1 MDRAA
6 GGLTGPESVDPHGE
20 PVANG
25 ADTTVPLLGRCAF
38 PLAGTA
44 VDCAVSGGP
53 DSTALLVLAVAAGL
67 EVTCWTVD
75 HGLRST
81 SADEARLVTHNAA
94 ALGVST
100 ITVDGL
106 VVDGPN
112 LEQRARDTRRAVL
125 PMGVLTGHTAD
136 DQAETVLLNLL
147 RGAGVPGT
155 AGIGEPARRPLL
167 ALRRAETR
175 ALCAALGLEVVDDP
189 SNADPRFTRNRVRH
203 EVLPL
208 LSDVAGRDPVPLL
221 ARHATL
227 AGEATSLLDGLVV
240 DVDPADVR
248 SVADLPDDMV
258 RLAVRRWLT
267 SQITGQLTGTMAGY
281 PTSPPPDQASID
293 RVLDVVR
300 GRVVATEV
308 AGGHRVRRSA
318 GFLVFEPR

>member
-1 MDRAA
+1 MDRATE
-6 GGLTGPESVDPHGE
+6 GLTGPQSVDPPGE

-25 ADTTVPLLGRCAF
+25 ADPTAPLLDRCAF
-38 PLAGTA
+38 PPAGTA

-81 SADEARLVTHNAA
+81 SVDEVRLVAHNALS
-94 ALGVST
+94 LGVPT
-100 ITVDGL
+100 VTVDGL
-106 VVDGPN
+106 VVDGPD
-112 LEQRARDTRRAVL
+112 LEQRARDVRRAAL
-125 PMGVLTGHTAD
+125 PGGVLTGHTAD

-155 AGIGEPARRPLL
+155 AGIGEPDRRPLL
-167 ALRRAETR
+167 ALRRTETR
-175 ALCAALGLEVVDDP
+175 GLCAALGLKVVDDP
-189 SNADPRFTRNRVRH
+189 SNDDPRFTRNRVRH

-208 LSDVAGRDPVPLL
+208 LADVAGRDPVPLL

-227 AGEATSLLDGLVV
+227 AGEATGLLAGLVV

-248 SVADLPDDMV
+248 SVADLPDDLV

-267 SQITGQLTGTMAGY
+267 VQVTGPIAGCSTG
-281 PTSPPPDQASID
+281 PPPDQASVD

-318 GFLVFEPR
+318 GFLVFESR